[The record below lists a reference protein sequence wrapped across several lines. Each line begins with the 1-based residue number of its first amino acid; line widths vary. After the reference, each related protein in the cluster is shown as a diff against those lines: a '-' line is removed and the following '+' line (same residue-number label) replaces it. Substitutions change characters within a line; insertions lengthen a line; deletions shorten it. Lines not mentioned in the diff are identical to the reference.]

1 MDILYELMDQNLLDC
16 HGERCGR
23 VDDIVVEDG
32 FDRPPRIVALLAG
45 GGAKSR
51 QLGRPLH
58 WLSVWLHR
66 ALGVP
71 APIRPAVIPWDLV
84 ARVAEDVSLTVSAE
98 DAGLNR
104 LNHAVAARLI
114 GRLPGAHR

>member
-1 MDILYELMDQNLLDC
+1 MDLLYELMDQNLLDC

-51 QLGRPLH
+51 HLGRPLH
-58 WLSVWLHR
+58 WLSCWLHR
-66 ALGVP
+66 LLGVP
-71 APIRPAVIPWDLV
+71 APIEPAVIPWDLV
-84 ARVAEDVSLTVSAE
+84 ARVAEDVWLKVPAKE
-98 DAGLNR
+98 AGLNR
-104 LNHAVAARLI
+104 LNRAVAARII
-114 GRLPGAHR
+114 GRLPGAYR